1 MRRATFFDVRASTA
15 HQVNTLRRTAMKP
28 ILLRHTALAFLLL
41 GSALAISATPK
52 GASIPVHY
60 QDLDLS
66 KPQDAKVL
74 YRRISIAARRVC
86 NPPGT
91 NDLAQLAKY
100 SECYDTAVTN
110 AVTSVNQQTLTALHQ
125 SRAQRSLRAG

>member
-1 MRRATFFDVRASTA
+1 
-15 HQVNTLRRTAMKP
+15 MKP
-28 ILLRHTALAFLLL
+28 ILRFRHTVLGALLL
-41 GSALAISATPK
+41 GSALAISATPEP
-52 GASIPVHY
+52 ARIAVHY

-66 KPQDAKVL
+66 RAQDAKVL

-91 NDLAQLAKY
+91 TELAQLAKY
-100 SECYDTAVTN
+100 SECYESAVNN

-125 SRAQRSLRAG
+125 SRTQRSLRAG

>member
-1 MRRATFFDVRASTA
+1 
-15 HQVNTLRRTAMKP
+15 MKP
-28 ILLRHTALAFLLL
+28 IFRLRHAALAFLLL
-41 GSALAISATPK
+41 GSALAISATPE
-52 GASIPVHY
+52 GARIAVHY

-66 KPQDAKVL
+66 KPQDARVL

-91 NDLAQLAKY
+91 TELAQLAKY
-100 SECYDTAVTN
+100 SECYENAIAN

-125 SRAQRSLRAG
+125 SRTQRSLRAG